1 MIYHNYHKHDHKGN
15 IRALD
20 VVVKLRDYCER
31 AVELGH
37 TTVFTT
43 NHGMQGDIFEATV
56 LAQEYGLKLIVG
68 AECYYVK
75 NRFEKDRSNRH
86 LVVIALNDEGVRQLN
101 EIISISNVDGYYY
114 KPRIDYELLM
124 GLNPKN
130 FVITT
135 ACVAG
140 ILKDEELVLK
150 LHDKFKSNFFVEVQ
164 NHNVDTQKYWNK
176 LALEYNKKY
185 GIGLIH
191 ANDSHYI
198 YKEDKKYRDLFLKAK
213 DMIYSDEGEFILD
226 YPSYEEIVER
236 YKKQGVLTNAQ
247 ISEALE
253 NTHVFDKAEPITIIN
268 KDIKLPSMSKN
279 PNYDLKKIIFDVWQ
293 IEKKN
298 IAPERI
304 KEYEEAI
311 RYEMDIIERTHMEDY
326 FLLDYK
332 VVERGIKEYGGMLT
346 KTGRGSAPSFY
357 TTKLLG
363 LTDIDRLESPI
374 TLFPTRFMSAER
386 ILLARSLP
394 DIDLNM
400 VDREPFI
407 RATEDLLG
415 KENCAWMI
423 SWKPLQKSS
432 AFRLWCKANGMNI
445 NEYNEVAKDID
456 NYIDNPQ
463 WKDIIKES
471 EHFVGVVESIS
482 ESPCSLLIYKDIAR
496 EVGLVK
502 SGDKICCLLDG
513 YHCDV
518 FKYLKND
525 YLSVTVW
532 KLIKEVCDL
541 ANIEVPSIKEFNNL
555 LDDKTFE
562 IYEKGL
568 TSTINQAD
576 SDWATPIIKK
586 YAPKSLAEM
595 SAFVAGIR
603 PGFASLLDNFINRK
617 PYSTNVEELDNL
629 LEDSYHYLLYQ
640 ESIMKYLIWLGIE
653 EKETYDIIKK
663 ISKKKFKE
671 KELQELKNKLK
682 KGWSNVVGKE
692 EGFEE
697 TWKVVEDA
705 SRYSF
710 NASHS
715 LSYAYDSLY
724 GAYLKAHYPIE
735 YYTVVLNEYS
745 DDERKTKVLSNELNH
760 FGIKLRKPQFR
771 YSKSVYVMDKE
782 TNSIYKGIKSYKYL
796 NEMVG
801 EELYELRNNEYNNF
815 IELLYDLKNT
825 SINSRQMNV
834 LIKLDFFREF
844 GKTKYLL
851 EVYNVFDSLYGK
863 KQFSINKL
871 PCGLTAEEISRYSN
885 KATEKQFKEIDIKGL
900 MNYCASKIK
909 NEDLSIEEI
918 FKTMKEYQGY
928 IDYVDEA
935 WNVQVYVVTEIKT
948 TKYSIFAELYN
959 LNQGEITSI
968 KVDKKRFNHAPLNEY
983 DTVYAFIEP
992 REKKQKVDGKWVGT
1006 GEYQDILTNWR
1017 VVV

>member
-37 TTVFTT
+37 TTIFTT

-101 EIISISNVDGYYY
+101 EMISISNVDGYYY

-801 EELYELRNNEYNNF
+801 EELYELRNNKYNNF

-871 PCGLTAEEISRYSN
+871 PCGLTAEEISKYSN

-959 LNQGEITSI
+959 LNQGETTSL
-968 KVDKKRFNHAPLNEY
+968 KVDKKRFNYAPLNEY

>member
-1 MIYHNYHKHDHKGN
+1 MIYHIYHKHDHKGN

-37 TTVFTT
+37 TTIFTT

-326 FLLDYK
+326 FFLDYK

-771 YSKSVYVMDKE
+771 YSKSIYVMDKE

-801 EELYELRNNEYNNF
+801 EELYELRNNKYNNF

>member
-37 TTVFTT
+37 TTIFTT

-101 EIISISNVDGYYY
+101 EMISISNIDGYYY

-617 PYSTNVEELDNL
+617 PYSTNVKELDDL

-682 KGWSNVVGKE
+682 KGWLNVVGKD
-692 EGFEE
+692 EGFDE

-760 FGIKLRKPQFR
+760 FGITLKKPQFR

-801 EELYELRNNEYNNF
+801 EELYELRNNKYNNF

-871 PCGLTAEEISRYSN
+871 PRGLTAEEISKYSN
-885 KATEKQFKEIDIKGL
+885 KVTEKQFKEIDIKGL

-909 NEDLSIEEI
+909 NEDLSIEET
-918 FKTMKEYQGY
+918 FETMKEYQGY

-959 LNQGEITSI
+959 LNQGETTSL
-968 KVDKKRFNHAPLNEY
+968 KVDKKRFNYAPLNEY

>member
-37 TTVFTT
+37 TTIFTT

-101 EIISISNVDGYYY
+101 EMISISNVDGYYY

-293 IEKKN
+293 KEKKN

-801 EELYELRNNEYNNF
+801 EELYGLRNNEYNNF

-871 PCGLTAEEISRYSN
+871 PCGLTAEEISKYSN

-928 IDYVDEA
+928 VDYVDEA

-959 LNQGEITSI
+959 LNQGETTSL
-968 KVDKKRFNHAPLNEY
+968 KVDKKRFNYAPLNEY

>member
-37 TTVFTT
+37 TTIFTT

-101 EIISISNVDGYYY
+101 EMISISNVDGYYY
-114 KPRIDYELLM
+114 KPRIDYVLLM

-150 LHDKFKSNFFVEVQ
+150 LYDKFKSNFFVEVQ

-176 LALEYNKKY
+176 LALEYNRKY

-796 NEMVG
+796 NEIVG
-801 EELYELRNNEYNNF
+801 EELYELRNNKYNNF

-871 PCGLTAEEISRYSN
+871 PCGLTAEEISKYSN

-928 IDYVDEA
+928 IDYVDKT
-935 WNVQVYVVTEIKT
+935 WDVQVYVVTEIKT

-968 KVDKKRFNHAPLNEY
+968 KVDKKRFNYAPLNEY
-983 DTVYAFIEP
+983 DTIYAVTEV
-992 REKKQKVDGKWVGT
+992 REKKQKVEGKWVGT
-1006 GEYQDILTNWR
+1006 GEYQEILTNWR

>member
-37 TTVFTT
+37 TTIFTT

-101 EIISISNVDGYYY
+101 EMISISNVDGYYY

-293 IEKKN
+293 KEKKN

-796 NEMVG
+796 NEIVG
-801 EELYELRNNEYNNF
+801 EELYELRNNKYNNF

-871 PCGLTAEEISRYSN
+871 PCGLTAEEISKYSN

-928 IDYVDEA
+928 VDYVDEA

-959 LNQGEITSI
+959 LNQGETTSL
-968 KVDKKRFNHAPLNEY
+968 KVDKKRFNYAPLNEY

>member
-1 MIYHNYHKHDHKGN
+1 
-15 IRALD
+15 
-20 VVVKLRDYCER
+20 
-31 AVELGH
+31 
-37 TTVFTT
+37 
-43 NHGMQGDIFEATV
+43 
-56 LAQEYGLKLIVG
+56 
-68 AECYYVK
+68 
-75 NRFEKDRSNRH
+75 
-86 LVVIALNDEGVRQLN
+86 
-101 EIISISNVDGYYY
+101 
-114 KPRIDYELLM
+114 
-124 GLNPKN
+124 
-130 FVITT
+130 
-135 ACVAG
+135 
-140 ILKDEELVLK
+140 
-150 LHDKFKSNFFVEVQ
+150 
-164 NHNVDTQKYWNK
+164 
-176 LALEYNKKY
+176 
-185 GIGLIH
+185 
-191 ANDSHYI
+191 
-198 YKEDKKYRDLFLKAK
+198 
-213 DMIYSDEGEFILD
+213 
-226 YPSYEEIVER
+226 
-236 YKKQGVLTNAQ
+236 
-247 ISEALE
+247 
-253 NTHVFDKAEPITIIN
+253 
-268 KDIKLPSMSKN
+268 
-279 PNYDLKKIIFDVWQ
+279 
-293 IEKKN
+293 
-298 IAPERI
+298 
-304 KEYEEAI
+304 
-311 RYEMDIIERTHMEDY
+311 
-326 FLLDYK
+326 
-332 VVERGIKEYGGMLT
+332 
-346 KTGRGSAPSFY
+346 
-357 TTKLLG
+357 
-363 LTDIDRLESPI
+363 
-374 TLFPTRFMSAER
+374 
-386 ILLARSLP
+386 
-394 DIDLNM
+394 M

-432 AFRLWCKANGMNI
+432 AFRLWCKANDMNI
-445 NEYNEVAKDID
+445 NEYNEVAKVID

-595 SAFVAGIR
+595 SAFVASIR

-871 PCGLTAEEISRYSN
+871 PCGLTAEEISKYSN

>member
-37 TTVFTT
+37 TTIFTT

-445 NEYNEVAKDID
+445 DEYNEVAKDID

-771 YSKSVYVMDKE
+771 YSKSIYVMDKE

-871 PCGLTAEEISRYSN
+871 PCGLTAEEISGYSN
-885 KATEKQFKEIDIKGL
+885 KVTEKQFKEIDIKGL

-928 IDYVDEA
+928 IDYVDED

>member
-37 TTVFTT
+37 TTIFTT

-101 EIISISNVDGYYY
+101 EMISISNVDGYYY

-176 LALEYNKKY
+176 LALEYNRKY
-185 GIGLIH
+185 RIGLIH

-253 NTHVFDKAEPITIIN
+253 NTHIFDKAEPITIIN

-279 PNYDLKKIIFDVWQ
+279 PNYDLKKVIFDAWQ
-293 IEKKN
+293 KEKKN

-304 KEYEEAI
+304 REYEEAI

-326 FLLDYK
+326 FLLDYR

-415 KENCAWMI
+415 KENCAWM
-423 SWKPLQKSS
+423 
-432 AFRLWCKANGMNI
+432 N
-445 NEYNEVAKDID
+445 
-456 NYIDNPQ
+456 
-463 WKDIIKES
+463 
-471 EHFVGVVESIS
+471 
-482 ESPCSLLIYKDIAR
+482 
-496 EVGLVK
+496 
-502 SGDKICCLLDG
+502 
-513 YHCDV
+513 
-518 FKYLKND
+518 
-525 YLSVTVW
+525 
-532 KLIKEVCDL
+532 
-541 ANIEVPSIKEFNNL
+541 
-555 LDDKTFE
+555 
-562 IYEKGL
+562 
-568 TSTINQAD
+568 
-576 SDWATPIIKK
+576 
-586 YAPKSLAEM
+586 
-595 SAFVAGIR
+595 
-603 PGFASLLDNFINRK
+603 
-617 PYSTNVEELDNL
+617 
-629 LEDSYHYLLYQ
+629 
-640 ESIMKYLIWLGIE
+640 
-653 EKETYDIIKK
+653 
-663 ISKKKFKE
+663 
-671 KELQELKNKLK
+671 
-682 KGWSNVVGKE
+682 
-692 EGFEE
+692 
-697 TWKVVEDA
+697 
-705 SRYSF
+705 
-710 NASHS
+710 
-715 LSYAYDSLY
+715 
-724 GAYLKAHYPIE
+724 
-735 YYTVVLNEYS
+735 
-745 DDERKTKVLSNELNH
+745 
-760 FGIKLRKPQFR
+760 
-771 YSKSVYVMDKE
+771 
-782 TNSIYKGIKSYKYL
+782 
-796 NEMVG
+796 
-801 EELYELRNNEYNNF
+801 
-815 IELLYDLKNT
+815 
-825 SINSRQMNV
+825 
-834 LIKLDFFREF
+834 
-844 GKTKYLL
+844 
-851 EVYNVFDSLYGK
+851 
-863 KQFSINKL
+863 
-871 PCGLTAEEISRYSN
+871 
-885 KATEKQFKEIDIKGL
+885 
-900 MNYCASKIK
+900 
-909 NEDLSIEEI
+909 
-918 FKTMKEYQGY
+918 
-928 IDYVDEA
+928 
-935 WNVQVYVVTEIKT
+935 
-948 TKYSIFAELYN
+948 
-959 LNQGEITSI
+959 
-968 KVDKKRFNHAPLNEY
+968 
-983 DTVYAFIEP
+983 
-992 REKKQKVDGKWVGT
+992 
-1006 GEYQDILTNWR
+1006 
-1017 VVV
+1017 

>member
-37 TTVFTT
+37 TTIFTT

-101 EIISISNVDGYYY
+101 EMISISNVDGYYY

-124 GLNPKN
+124 DLNPKN

-176 LALEYNKKY
+176 LALEYSRKY

-617 PYSTNVEELDNL
+617 PYSTNVAELDNL

-801 EELYELRNNEYNNF
+801 EELYELRNNKYNNF

-909 NEDLSIEEI
+909 NEDLSIEET